1 MHKPFFAHIST
12 GPSYGSVLCLN
23 GALPCAAFFKDMDL
37 PVIALDGA
45 ANTLMDMGVEPSI
58 VIGDLDSVKPE
69 YHGVLKTLH
78 KPDQNASDFQ
88 KGLEYLKEHKLFP
101 TIILG
106 VTGGYLDHILHNV
119 NIFLDTDSVC
129 YAPPL
134 VCYGLKG
141 VGHFKLPI
149 HTKISLI
156 GMPSAVVTTQG
167 LKWEL
172 TNSIL
177 EFPGVNSTFN
187 RTAEEEISIQIHG
200 GHVLVMVYLQEMVD
214 AGLS

>member
-1 MHKPFFAHIST
+1 MHKPFFTHIST

-23 GALPCAAFFKDMDL
+23 GELPCAAFFKDLNL
-37 PVIALDGA
+37 PIIALDGA
-45 ANTLMDMGVEPSI
+45 ANTLMDMGIEPDI
-58 VIGDLDSVKPE
+58 VIGDLDSIKLE
-69 YHGVLKTLH
+69 HMAVLKTLH

-88 KGLEYLKEHKLFP
+88 KGLEYLKEHNLLP

-106 VTGGYLDHILHNV
+106 VNGGYLDHILHNV
-119 NIFLDTDSVC
+119 NIFLDTESVC

-141 VGHFKLPI
+141 AGRFTFPV

-156 GMPSAVVTTQG
+156 GVPNALVTTQG

-172 TNSIL
+172 NDFVL

-187 RTAEEEISIQIHG
+187 RTASEEVFIQVHRG
-200 GHVLVMVYLQEMVD
+200 NLLVMVYLQEMVD